1 MLKQPSPEY
10 RGFRA
15 PGIRLREEMLPQLAR
30 LTAGRSRLMLH
41 ALHAFDKAQAVMLV
55 EEGLLAREHG
65 QAILKAL
72 RQMERDGVE
81 EVRTRTGGG
90 LHSGEQYLIRA
101 LGEEI
106 GGRLHLGR
114 SSGDLSA
121 VGINTLQRERV
132 LRILEGVNRLRRVLI
147 GLSRQHTDTIL
158 PGYSFGQ
165 HAQPM
170 TLAHL
175 LLSWA
180 ANLARDSDR
189 LHGVYRRVNTSP
201 AGAAIMVGSD
211 FPLNRTRTA
220 ELLGFDAIHEN
231 MADAILEL
239 NADDSLDVPM
249 AVAILYHTMAKWAD
263 DLILWSTSEFAF
275 VDIPDRFCNTSSIMM
290 QKKNVIGPAE
300 VKGASAEALG
310 CVVTSYHALK
320 GPTGLPI
327 TERHY
332 ALEMLWRVCDDC
344 ARDLDWF
351 CELLPALGI
360 RRDHMREQAW
370 RHWATATDLAGAR
383 VHTGQTPV
391 RAVGPTDQHS
401 QLQLYVDGPPD
412 KVVVFL
418 RVEEH
423 ANDLVVPKSYEDI
436 EAVAYLG
443 GHGLGALVNM
453 EQQGTELALA
463 KAGRPTSMIVC
474 PRVNAF
480 LVGQLFY
487 LLEMEVAIVGAL
499 LGINT
504 FDQPGVEEGKQLT
517 YGLAG
522 RPGYEGKRADVQRWV
537 AQKDPQYLV

>member
-1 MLKQPSPEY
+1 MLKQPSSEY

-15 PGIRLREEMLPQLAR
+15 GGIRLREEMLPQLAR
-30 LTAGRSRLMLH
+30 LAAGRSRAMFH
-41 ALHAFDKAQAVMLV
+41 AFHAFDKAQAVMLV
-55 EEGLLAREHG
+55 EEGLLSREHG
-65 QAILKAL
+65 RAILAAL
-72 RQMERDGVE
+72 RQMEKDGVE
-81 EVRTRTGGG
+81 EVRTKVGGG
-90 LHSGEQYLIRA
+90 LHSGEQFLIRT

-121 VGINTLQRERV
+121 VGINTLQREKV
-132 LRILEGVNRLRRVLI
+132 LRILEGVNRLRRVL
-147 GLSRQHTDTIL
+147 LDLARRHTDTIL

-180 ANLARDSDR
+180 ANLGRDFDR

-211 FPLNRTRTA
+211 FPLNRARTA
-220 ELLGFDAIHEN
+220 ELLGFDAVHEN

-249 AVAILYHTMAKWAD
+249 AVALLYHTLAKWAD

-300 VKGASAEALG
+300 VKGASAEAIG

-327 TERHY
+327 TERYY
-332 ALEMLWRVCDDC
+332 ALEGVWRVCDNC

-360 RRDHMREQAW
+360 RKDRMREQSW
-370 RHWATATDLAGAR
+370 RQWATATDLAGALVR
-383 VHTGQTPV
+383 EGNLPWRTSHQIVGILVRLCEDRGIGPEGVTPALLDV
-391 RAVGPTDQHS
+391 A
-401 QLQLYVDGPPD
+401 
-412 KVVVFL
+412 
-418 RVEEH
+418 
-423 ANDLVVPKSYEDI
+423 
-436 EAVAYLG
+436 AVAYHGRAAGLDAARIKAALDPGRVIAARAMRG
-443 GHGLGALVNM
+443 GPAPAESLRQADLFERAL
-453 EQQGTELALA
+453 ETEEAAVAAMHARVAESARKLETAIDAIL
-463 KAGRPTSMIVC
+463 GRP
-474 PRVNAF
+474 
-480 LVGQLFY
+480 
-487 LLEMEVAIVGAL
+487 
-499 LGINT
+499 
-504 FDQPGVEEGKQLT
+504 
-517 YGLAG
+517 
-522 RPGYEGKRADVQRWV
+522 
-537 AQKDPQYLV
+537 

>member
-15 PGIRLREEMLPQLAR
+15 GGIRLREEMLPQLAR
-30 LTAGRSRLMLH
+30 LAAGRSRLMLH

-55 EEGLLAREHG
+55 EEGLLSPAHG
-65 QAILKAL
+65 RAILDAL
-72 RQMERDGVE
+72 RRMEKEGVE
-81 EVRTRTGGG
+81 EARAKSGGG

-101 LGEEI
+101 LGEEV

-114 SSGDLSA
+114 SSGDLSS

-132 LRILEGVNRLRRVLI
+132 LRILEGVNKVRRVLL

-175 LLSWA
+175 WLSWA
-180 ANLARDSDR
+180 ANLARDFER
-189 LHGVYRRVNTSP
+189 LHGVYGRVNTSP

-249 AVAILYHTMAKWAD
+249 AVALLYHTLAKWAD
-263 DLILWSTSEFAF
+263 DLILWSSSEFAF

-327 TERHY
+327 TERYY
-332 ALEMLWRVCDDC
+332 ALETLWRVCDNC

-360 RRDHMREQAW
+360 RKEHMREQAW
-370 RHWATATDLAGAR
+370 RHWATATDLAGALVRERDLPWRTSHQIVGVLVRLCEDRGLGPDR
-383 VHTGQTPV
+383 VTP
-391 RAVGPTDQHS
+391 ALLD
-401 QLQLYVDGPPD
+401 
-412 KVVVFL
+412 
-418 RVEEH
+418 E
-423 ANDLVVPKSYEDI
+423 A
-436 EAVAYLG
+436 AVAYHGKPAGLDAAQIRTALDPGRFIAARTMRG
-443 GHGLGALVNM
+443 GPAPAESLRQVGHFERGLQADEAMVAGIRSR
-453 EQQGTELALA
+453 LAESARKLEA
-463 KAGRPTSMIVC
+463 AVDDILGRP
-474 PRVNAF
+474 
-480 LVGQLFY
+480 
-487 LLEMEVAIVGAL
+487 
-499 LGINT
+499 
-504 FDQPGVEEGKQLT
+504 
-517 YGLAG
+517 
-522 RPGYEGKRADVQRWV
+522 
-537 AQKDPQYLV
+537 